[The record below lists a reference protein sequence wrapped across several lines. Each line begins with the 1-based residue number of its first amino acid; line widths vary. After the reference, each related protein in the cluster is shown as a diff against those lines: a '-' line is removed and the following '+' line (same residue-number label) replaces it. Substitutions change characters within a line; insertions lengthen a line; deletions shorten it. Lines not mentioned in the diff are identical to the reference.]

1 MVTVINDVL
10 HSAAWFLYRIVFG
23 KDPHI
28 PYVD

>member
-10 HSAAWFLYRIVFG
+10 HSAAWFLYRTVFG